1 MKRSP
6 VIWLAS
12 NDSWA
17 RRLRSWR
24 TSPTISRR
32 LGQSPG
38 RNPGGS
44 RVPPSA
50 DVPVEEPGEAAPCV
64 DTIEAVRSG
73 TSTTNAQTV
82 SEATVR
88 PTNVHRNLDRK
99 TIAHRVKNHPTKAAE
114 KDGKADAPTHPTD
127 AGPVA
132 AAVNVE
138 TTVRDAHSRQ
148 RCRCCSVDFC

>member
-1 MKRSP
+1 M
-6 VIWLAS
+6 
-12 NDSWA
+12 
-17 RRLRSWR
+17 
-24 TSPTISRR
+24 
-32 LGQSPG
+32 
-38 RNPGGS
+38 
-44 RVPPSA
+44 PPSA
-50 DVPVEEPGEAAPCV
+50 DVPVEEPVEAAPCV

-73 TSTTNAQTV
+73 TSTTNAQTL

-88 PTNVHRNLDRK
+88 TTNVHRNLDRRA
-99 TIAHRVKNHPTKAAE
+99 IAHRVKNRPTKAAE
-114 KDGKADAPTHPTD
+114 KDDKADAPTHPTD